1 VHSVL
6 PHSKRSFRFPRAS
19 ALRFVSVGIA
29 GAALTVLV
37 FGGFF
42 PTSAKATVNADS
54 SLTINWTGDT
64 GSAASL
70 QPDRDTSGF
79 EYNEFKNL
87 KVTVAQTSNL
97 IDQAVRID
105 MSGFPGG
112 TQAMADGTGQIWS
125 TATNYMQAME
135 CWGDP
140 SSATFRDTCEWGGR
154 FAQNNGLGNSVY
166 GDNVYRVA
174 SENVSPSAGGAE
186 DVPFVERDG
195 TSFSGEQDIE
205 GGNKTYPI
213 ASVYGVDSSNEQDGA
228 RVNAD
233 GTGEFDFELH
243 TSIQAPE
250 LGCGATSA
258 QDTCYLV
265 LVPRGT
271 VYGGHDASCSQ
282 ISAPGGHPYS
292 YGDSPAIQ
300 GGGPL
305 VPGCDYW
312 NNRIVVP
319 LNFTT
324 VAGACAGG
332 SEDDVI
338 GSQMLIGAM
347 GSWQPALCNTVGAPI
362 DFTTNADSVARA
374 YLLEKRTDVAFT
386 SYPVTKDELQ
396 DPGDQTAFD
405 NTTVAYAPVAIGA
418 VTVSFLADGKNGQID
433 SLVLSPRLLAKL
445 LTQSYIFTIPSDGT
459 DPGNTDSAQLGA
471 VNQSYNHIW
480 DDPDFQA
487 LNPNWDQF
495 TNNPSLVLP
504 GPSGA
509 DAIEQV
515 WKWIDS
521 DADAR
526 NFLNGK
532 PDPWGMTVNPNYL
545 PKGSPGAAVP
555 VFDPTT
561 GKQEATEQPVGFA
574 NLDGSGESLADTPL
588 DYFPKADISEVPH
601 TLGIETSRYDS
612 IQAFPYVDDFVTSA
626 VTAFRANP
634 GAKTGWDST
643 VINSAGKKGDWISGG
658 PQVPGQRFVIAV
670 TDDAA
675 TVRYDLDPVGLQA
688 ANGTTVTTPTQEAMS
703 QAISSGLVATSVPAV
718 QQVDPSKVS
727 ADGYPLTMVIY
738 AAINLQQASS
748 TSSLSAISKM
758 IAYMAGDGQD
768 PGTSVGQLPFG
779 YLPLTSAL
787 QSQAA
792 TAATAIAAYT
802 PSTSSLGDGSNV
814 GGGSEGDG
822 SDVGGDTSGGSG
834 TSSTSPHVTS
844 LGLSKAGMTPADSTV
859 PFVQVILG
867 LFLGLGLVGAVF
879 APILVRGVGRSR

>member
-1 VHSVL
+1 MHDVL
-6 PHSKRSFRFPRAS
+6 PLSKRSPRLS
-19 ALRFVSVGIA
+19 RVSVVRIIGFGVA
-29 GAALTVLV
+29 AAALGALIVAGISST
-37 FGGFF
+37 
-42 PTSAKATVNADS
+42 PAKATSSEDS
-54 SLTINWTGDT
+54 SLTIDWTGDT
-64 GSAASL
+64 SSAASL
-70 QPDRDTSGF
+70 QPVHNPGDF
-79 EYNEFKNL
+79 EYDEFKNL

-112 TQAMADGTGQIWS
+112 TQAMTDGTGQLWS
-125 TATNYMQAME
+125 TATNYMQAMQ

-140 SSATFRDTCEWGGR
+140 SSANFRDTCEWGGR
-154 FAQNNGLGNSVY
+154 FAANNGLGFSVY

-174 SENVSPSAGGAE
+174 SKNVSPSANGAD

-205 GGNKTYPI
+205 DGNKTYPI
-213 ASVYGVDSSNEQDGA
+213 ASVYGVDSSNEQTGA
-228 RVNAD
+228 RVNSD
-233 GTGEFDFELH
+233 GTGEFDFEVH

-250 LGCGATSA
+250 LGCGQTAA

-271 VYGGHDASCSQ
+271 EYGGHDSSCSQ
-282 ISAPGGHPYS
+282 ITQKGGTSYS
-292 YGDSPAIQ
+292 YGQSPAIQ

-324 VAGACAGG
+324 VAGACANG

-347 GSWQPALCNTVGAPI
+347 GSWQPALCNTVGSPVS
-362 DFTTNADSVARA
+362 FTTNADSVARD

-386 SYPVTKDELQ
+386 SYPITRAELQ
-396 DPGDQTAFD
+396 DPDDQTDFD
-405 NTTVAYAPVAIGA
+405 NTAVAYAPVAIGA
-418 VTVSFLADGKNGQID
+418 VTISFLADGKNGQIS

-445 LTQSYIFTIPSDGT
+445 LTQSYIFTVPSDGT
-459 DPGNTDSAQLGA
+459 DPGITDFAQLGA
-471 VNQSYNHIW
+471 VNRSYNHIW

-495 TNNPSLVLP
+495 TTDPSLVLP

-521 DADAR
+521 DTDAR

-545 PKGSPGAAVP
+545 PKGNSAAQVP

-561 GKQEATEQPVGFA
+561 GLQEPTEQPVGFA
-574 NLDGSGESLADTPL
+574 NLDGSGLSLATTAL
-588 DYFPKADISEVPH
+588 DYFPKADISQVPH
-601 TLGIETSRYDS
+601 VLGVETTRYDS

-634 GAKTGWDST
+634 GAKTGWDPT
-643 VINSAGKKGDWISGG
+643 AINAAGKKGDWVSGG

-675 TVRYDLDPVGLQA
+675 TVRYDLTAVGLQA
-688 ANGTTVTTPTQEAMS
+688 ANGTTVTTPTQAAMA
-703 QAISSGLVATSVPAV
+703 QAITTGLVPSSVPAV
-718 QQVDPSKVS
+718 QQVDPSKVA
-727 ADGYPLTMVIY
+727 ADGYPLTMVVY
-738 AAINLQQASS
+738 AAVNLTSS
-748 TSSLSAISKM
+748 TSSSRTAISKM
-758 IAYMAGDGQD
+758 ITYMVGTGQAQ
-768 PGTSVGQLPFG
+768 GTAVGQLPFG
-779 YLPLTSAL
+779 YLALTSAL
-787 QSQAA
+787 QSQAT
-792 TAATAIAAYT
+792 TAAAAIAGYA
-802 PSTSSLGDGSNV
+802 PSS
-814 GGGSEGDG
+814 GSEGDG
-822 SDVGGDTSGGSG
+822 TNVGGSDGSGDGGSSTGSTTGGLTPTITSGV
-834 TSSTSPHVTS
+834 ST
-844 LGLSKAGMTPADSTV
+844 KAGITPADSTI
-859 PFVQVILG
+859 PFVQVLLG
-867 LFLGLGLVGAVF
+867 IFLGFGLVGAVF
-879 APILVRGVGRSR
+879 APIVVRGVGRS